1 MEVAAG
7 SASSICPPHL
17 NGGQASP
24 INESL
29 MLFKHRGGNQ
39 PKLTS
44 LVLESL
50 EPEGLFTFH
59 LFETELNEYACFFE
73 FWDDFEL

>member
-1 MEVAAG
+1 
-7 SASSICPPHL
+7 
-17 NGGQASP
+17 
-24 INESL
+24 

-59 LFETELNEYACFFE
+59 LFETELDEHACFFE
-73 FWDDFEL
+73 FWDDFELESVDTSLCSLNFLEQALECSFHF